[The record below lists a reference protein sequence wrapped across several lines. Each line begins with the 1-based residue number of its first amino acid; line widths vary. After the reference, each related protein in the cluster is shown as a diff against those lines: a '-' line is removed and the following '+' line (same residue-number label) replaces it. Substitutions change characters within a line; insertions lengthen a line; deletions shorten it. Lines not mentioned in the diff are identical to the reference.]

1 MRLLSYLLIIIF
13 LSSCTTIEV
22 TKEVVKVGNVVKE
35 KVEEQFEKEEVI
47 IEDKTIVE
55 EQKIITEEKEEQKT
69 IIETQQKVAQIN
81 FIGKKLNEIH
91 SKMGVANLVRSDGS
105 VYMLRYDSISCRL
118 FLFFKLDANKKRVEY
133 FEFRDSL
140 GELINTKQSVES
152 CYQDYKLINYGPKVN
167 L

>member
-1 MRLLSYLLIIIF
+1 MRLLSYLLTIIF

-35 KVEEQFEKEEVI
+35 KVEDQFEKEDVI

-69 IIETQQKVAQIN
+69 IIESQQKVAQIN
-81 FIGKKLNEIH
+81 FIGKNLNEIETQ
-91 SKMGVANLVRSDGS
+91 MGMADLARSDGS
-105 VYMLRYDSISCRL
+105 VFMLRYDSISCRL
-118 FLFFKLDANKKRVEY
+118 FLFFKLDVNIKRVEY

-140 GELINTKQSVES
+140 GELINTKKSVES
-152 CYQDYKLINYGPKVN
+152 CYQEYKLIN
-167 L
+167 